1 MLKVI
6 SFKICPF
13 VQRVTA
19 LLEAKALD
27 YEIEFISLANK
38 PQWFLDI
45 SPNAQVPVLVT
56 ESGRALFESDAIVE
70 YLDEAY
76 PALLAGV
83 DAEQRAIDRA
93 YSYLGSKQYLVQ
105 CGTMRS
111 SDETAYLER
120 SAKMHKPLSNIAAA
134 KADGKFFNGDQLSM
148 VDIAWVPVLHRAL
161 IVKQHTGV
169 DLLAPWPAL
178 QQWQANLD
186 ATGLFAASC
195 AEDFEAAFID
205 FYLASTTSLG
215 QLKLVSSSGSCCAPA
230 PASVSAQSQAKLDDA
245 CASGSCC

>member
-19 LLEAKALD
+19 LLEAQGLD
-27 YEIEFISLANK
+27 YEIEYISLANK

-45 SPNAQVPVLVT
+45 SPNGQVPVLVT

-76 PALLAGV
+76 RPLEAGV
-83 DAEQRAIDRA
+83 DAEQRAINRA

-105 CGTMRS
+105 CGSMRS
-111 SDETAYLER
+111 SDEAVYLER
-120 SAKMHKPLSNIAAA
+120 SSRLHKALDNIA
-134 KADGKFFNGDQLSM
+134 KAMSGGKFFNGDQLSM

-161 IVKQHTGV
+161 IIKRQTQV
-169 DLLAPWPAL
+169 DLLDQWPQL
-178 QQWQANLD
+178 QTWQSNLD
-186 ATGLFAASC
+186 ATGLFEASC
-195 AEDFEAAFID
+195 AEDFEQAFSD
-205 FYLASTTSLG
+205 FYLAPTTYLG
-215 QLKLVSSSGSCCAPA
+215 QQVVGIDSSFCCAPKA
-230 PASVSAQSQAKLDDA
+230 ANADDA
-245 CASGSCC
+245 CASSSCC

>member
-111 SDETAYLER
+111 SDQAAYLER
-120 SAKMHKPLSNIAAA
+120 NAKMHKPLSNIAAA
-134 KADGKFFNGDQLSM
+134 KAEVKFFNGDQLSM

-169 DLLAPWPAL
+169 DLLAPWPEL
-178 QQWQANLD
+178 QQWQATLD

-195 AEDFEAAFID
+195 AKDFEAAFTD
-205 FYLASTTSLG
+205 FYLASATYLG
-215 QLKLVSSSGSCCAPA
+215 QLKLVSSSGSCCARA
-230 PASVSAQSQAKLDDA
+230 PAQPTSRRPLVWRQSN
-245 CASGSCC
+245 